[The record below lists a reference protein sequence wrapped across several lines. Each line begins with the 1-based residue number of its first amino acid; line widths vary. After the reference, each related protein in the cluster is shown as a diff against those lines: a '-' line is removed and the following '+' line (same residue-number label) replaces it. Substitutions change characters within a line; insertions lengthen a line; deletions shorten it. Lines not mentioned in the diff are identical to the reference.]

1 MCEYVF
7 NVLIKEKR
15 VYFSL
20 KIVVN
25 VFQWLNK
32 KSKLKLM
39 DNYLKTFSVILTL
52 IFTQIS

>member
-39 DNYLKTFSVILTL
+39 DNYLKIFSVILTL

>member
-20 KIVVN
+20 KIIVS

-39 DNYLKTFSVILTL
+39 DNYLKSFSVILTL

>member
-7 NVLIKEKR
+7 HVLIKEKR

-20 KIVVN
+20 EIVVN

-32 KSKLKLM
+32 KSKVKLM
-39 DNYLKTFSVILTL
+39 DNYLKIFSVVLTL
-52 IFTQIS
+52 IFMQIS